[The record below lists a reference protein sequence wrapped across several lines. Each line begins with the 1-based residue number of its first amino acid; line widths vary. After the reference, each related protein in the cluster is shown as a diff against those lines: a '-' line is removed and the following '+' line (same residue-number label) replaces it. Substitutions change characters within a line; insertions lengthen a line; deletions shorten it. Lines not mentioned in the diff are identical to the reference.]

1 MKRIV
6 AVVAL
11 LLFFTVSPASVGAS
25 SVRSSTDMRGMK
37 RIFVGWVNL
46 HPELFAS
53 LDYTTKQDWA
63 DEIKN
68 VNDYFS
74 SVMTPALPD
83 RTLTMA
89 KNVDDENAAG
99 NDLYIKFTDVS
110 EDHEYRLHLAI
121 HFIDPKTNTELLEIP
136 LQTYVGHVCSLDG
149 CLEKELTKVG
159 DKIKKA
165 VDSPPGTKL

>member
-6 AVVAL
+6 AVLAL
-11 LLFFTVSPASVGAS
+11 LLFFAVSPASIGAS
-25 SVRSSTDMRGMK
+25 SVRSTADMRNMK

-46 HPELFAS
+46 HPEAFAS

-74 SVMTPALPD
+74 SVMTQALPD
-83 RTLTMA
+83 RTITMA
-89 KNVDDENAAG
+89 KSVDDENAAG

-110 EDHEYRLHLAI
+110 EDHGYRLHLAI
-121 HFIDPKTNTELLEIP
+121 HYIDPKTNTELEMIP
-136 LQTYVGHVCSLDG
+136 LETYVGHVCSLDG
-149 CLEKELTKVG
+149 CLEKELTKVE
-159 DKIKKA
+159 DKIKKD
-165 VDSPPGTKL
+165 VNSPPGTKL

>member
-11 LLFFTVSPASVGAS
+11 LLFFAASPASIGAS
-25 SVRSSTDMRGMK
+25 SVRSNTDMRGMK

-46 HPELFAS
+46 HPEAFAS
-53 LDYTTKQDWA
+53 LDYDTKKDWA
-63 DEIKN
+63 DEIAN
-68 VNDYFS
+68 VNEYFS
-74 SVMTPALPD
+74 SAMTQALPD

-89 KNVDDENAAG
+89 KNVDDEDAAG

-110 EDHEYRLHLAI
+110 EDHGYRLHLAI
-121 HFIDPKTNTELLEIP
+121 HFIDPKTNAELMTLPLE
-136 LQTYVGHVCSLDG
+136 TYVGHVCSLDG

-159 DKIKKA
+159 DRIKKA
-165 VDSPPGTKL
+165 VENPPGTKL